1 PVPSD
6 SSTLAAM
13 ATRPVARPWRLALL
27 ALLAG
32 PAWIGPRGSA
42 VPARA
47 APVAR
52 ASGRSSEW
60 PEMFAWVKSTGMD
73 TSDIQVQVE
82 PTEELAK
89 GELGLITTAPLQ
101 AGDILAWAPTKLLLN
116 KQKAVDIWGSKIED
130 LSDRLALI
138 LLLIQERFV
147 HGADSKWH
155 VYMRSLPRFDGDVSG
170 PSFLWSEEEIE
181 ELQGSDGYGAALAM
195 YNTVVD
201 EYEFLNATLF
211 KDHETDFPQD
221 TFSFDHFLWGAA
233 NVASRAYGDDADG
246 TNLCIAPLVDFLNH
260 KAGALQLTRFGNG
273 IVAYAHKHYEAGE
286 QVWVSYGGKSNA
298 ELLSQYGFVDPDN
311 GQEAVYIRMG
321 EHLTASEEKMT
332 LIAELLE
339 VDSAEGAIFR
349 LSRRPREWEPKLLPV
364 LRVVALEGE
373 LPRAEE
379 TMRHG
384 RRALP

>member
-1 PVPSD
+1 M
-6 SSTLAAM
+6 TH
-13 ATRPVARPWRLALL
+13 
-27 ALLAG
+27 G
-32 PAWIGPRGSA
+32 H
-42 VPARA
+42 
-47 APVAR
+47 
-52 ASGRSSEW
+52 
-60 PEMFAWVKSTGMD
+60 
-73 TSDIQVQVE
+73 
-82 PTEELAK
+82 
-89 GELGLITTAPLQ
+89 
-101 AGDILAWAPTKLLLN
+101 LAWSAE
-116 KQKAVDIWGSKIED
+116 VDIWGSKIED

-273 IVAYAHKHYEAGE
+273 IVAYAHKHYEAGQSFFDCWKRVRAKLNTTME
-286 QVWVSYGGKSNA
+286 ACVGQTSADWEVFQAKLKSKLTQGVSNGIGGLRFSCAFCQGMLGSLNFLA
-298 ELLSQYGFVDPDN
+298 TNSGFP
-311 GQEAVYIRMG
+311 Y
-321 EHLTASEEKMT
+321 
-332 LIAELLE
+332 
-339 VDSAEGAIFR
+339 
-349 LSRRPREWEPKLLPV
+349 
-364 LRVVALEGE
+364 
-373 LPRAEE
+373 
-379 TMRHG
+379 
-384 RRALP
+384 